1 MDKLR
6 RASDLMQKGFS
17 LLDEHRYG
25 DALKVGRALKKL
37 RHSSAF
43 EILALA
49 YLGSNKLSRA
59 IAVLEEGV
67 TKVGR
72 VWILW
77 ELLGNC
83 YSDAG
88 RFGKAEQAYA
98 EALTREGCDTD
109 VVHLNRAIAFNRR
122 GKFAE
127 AKLALRHVKSPRLVR
142 RADACRLR
150 NALHLGE
157 FLSARRLALRLCR
170 GHPIPAEN
178 YDSESESELFVAC
191 ALALKDHPIT
201 RRKALRLAF
210 KAVEVQPNNGEALAI
225 IREIQ
230 RRGTSGL
237 HLFRLVIHGVWD
249 SPIGKSSRPPGL
261 FRTLEIAAPDAQA
274 AFRRARPFFPK
285 AIRETLSIEECRTL
299 RNSKPA
305 MEGVYFLSANM
316 FYPRR
321 RRG

>member
-6 RASDLMQKGFS
+6 RASDLMQKSFS
-17 LLDEHRYG
+17 LLDEHRYA
-25 DALKVGRALKKL
+25 DALKVGRTLKKL

-67 TKVGR
+67 TKAGR

-88 RFGKAEQAYA
+88 RFGKAEKAYA

-109 VVHLNRAIAFNRR
+109 VVHLNRAIAFNR
-122 GKFAE
+122 GGNFAE
-127 AKLALRHVKSPRLVR
+127 AKLALRHVKCPRLVR
-142 RADACRLR
+142 RADACRIR

-170 GHPIPAEN
+170 RHLVAEN

-191 ALALKDHPIT
+191 ALALKGHT
-201 RRKALRLAF
+201 KTKGKALRLAF
-210 KAVEVQPNNGEALAI
+210 KAVELQPTNLEALVV

-230 RRGTSGL
+230 RRETSDL
-237 HLFRLVIHGVWD
+237 HLFRLMIHGFWN
-249 SPIGKSSRPPGL
+249 SPIGKSRVPPGF
-261 FRTLEIAAPDAQA
+261 FRTLEIAATDQQA
-274 AFRRARPFFPK
+274 AFRYGRPFFPK

-299 RNSKPA
+299 RSFKPTV
-305 MEGVYFLSANM
+305 EGVYFLSGYS

-321 RRG
+321 RKG